1 MASDGTIHQESFRAA
16 WPRQA
21 SFHKHISGDGSTWE
35 RLWKAEFGVL
45 GMMDAGVP
53 LEAVAGSLC
62 GVRACLLARVLV
74 AFSSLSVSIP
84 MLQASHGSQLMW
96 AVLRVRACM
105 LRSAHH

>member
-1 MASDGTIHQESFRAA
+1 MASDCTIHQVSFCAA
-16 WPRQA
+16 WPRQS

-45 GMMDAGVP
+45 GMMDAGVA
-53 LEAVAGSLC
+53 LEAVAGGLC
-62 GVRACLLARVLV
+62 GVKAFLLARVLV

-84 MLQASHGSQLMW
+84 TLQANHGSQLMW